1 MQKRRRTNV
10 FIVRGAAYVF
20 LTFGIVALAYAG
32 YVVADAYRYQAFEK
46 SRFENVSRSE
56 GPHPVTEGG
65 VIGEMDVPRLGLATM
80 VVEGDS
86 TRILRRAV
94 GHMPET
100 PLPWESGNVAL
111 AGHRDSFFRPLRNIR
126 SGDAITLKTVNGD
139 FQYEVEST
147 EVVPASDVQVLDAS
161 SGRTLT
167 LVTCF
172 PFYYVGSAPD
182 RFVVRAR
189 AVGSPVQPAEH
200 PSTASFS
207 YTSSKVPPAEHAPVP
222 DSQGKSSS
230 VHK

>member
-1 MQKRRRTNV
+1 MNVPRSPMEKRRRTNV
-10 FIVRGAAYVF
+10 FIVRGAVYVF

-32 YVVADAYRYQAFEK
+32 YVVADAHRYQTYEK
-46 SRFENVSRSE
+46 SRFENVSRSD

-65 VIGEMDVPRLGLATM
+65 VIGEMDVPRLGLETM
-80 VVEGDS
+80 VVQGD
-86 TRILRRAV
+86 TPRILRRAV

-126 SGDAITLKTVNGD
+126 SGDAITLKTVHGD

-147 EVVPASDVQVLDAS
+147 EVVPANDVRVLDAS
-161 SGRTLT
+161 TGRMLT

-172 PFYYVGSAPD
+172 PFYYVGSAPN

-189 AVGSPVQPAEH
+189 AVGSQAQPTGSS
-200 PSTASFS
+200 STASF
-207 YTSSKVPPAEHAPVP
+207 
-222 DSQGKSSS
+222 
-230 VHK
+230 

>member
-1 MQKRRRTNV
+1 MNPPASAMKKRRRTSAL
-10 FIVRGAAYVF
+10 ILRGGFYLF
-20 LTFGIVALAYAG
+20 LAFGVVALAYAG
-32 YVVADAYRYQAFEK
+32 YVFADAHRYQAFEK

-56 GPHPVTEGG
+56 GPHPVMDGG
-65 VIGEMDVPRLGLATM
+65 VIGEMDVPRLGLETM
-80 VVEGDS
+80 VVQGDS
-86 TRILRRAV
+86 ARILRRAV

-147 EVVPASDVQVLDAS
+147 EVVPASDVHVLDAS

-172 PFYYVGSAPD
+172 PFYYVGSAPN

-189 AVGSPVQPAEH
+189 AVRSPSQLAEH
-200 PSTASFS
+200 PSTTSF
-207 YTSSKVPPAEHAPVP
+207 
-222 DSQGKSSS
+222 
-230 VHK
+230 